1 MSPNSVSYGETG
13 KDLDLWSLG
22 CCVLGRDLGGIRTMK
37 RDKIVKAYICMRG
50 DERTQPSPVTVSDN
64 IKAKIALQLENFVRR
79 NFSKTQSIRV
89 PAAAQLMPN
98 KTIIA

>member
-1 MSPNSVSYGETG
+1 
-13 KDLDLWSLG
+13 
-22 CCVLGRDLGGIRTMK
+22 
-37 RDKIVKAYICMRG
+37 MRG